1 MKKIIIVGASSGMGK
16 ELAILYAKNNS
27 LVGITGRRNN
37 LLEALHQQFPKNIIT
52 QCFDNTKDD
61 IEKNLSALIAKL
73 GGLDLMIISSG
84 IGYLNP
90 SLDPAIEKETL
101 ELNVTAW
108 TRVADFSFNFFT
120 QQKNGHL
127 AAITSIAAIRGE
139 GRAPAYHASK
149 AYQATYLEGLR
160 KRSFML
166 KLNIRVT
173 DIQPGFV
180 KKAMP
185 ESYKRLG
192 EATVEKASR
201 QIFSAIES
209 KKKKVYITKRWWLV
223 AQVMRL
229 LPDWVYNRL

>member
-1 MKKIIIVGASSGMGK
+1 MKKVIIVGASSGMGK
-16 ELAILYAKNNS
+16 ELAILYAKNNC
-27 LVGITGRRNN
+27 LVGITGRRNH
-37 LLEALHQQFPKNIIT
+37 LLEALHEQFPKNIFA

-61 IEKNLSALIAKL
+61 IEKNLSALVSKL

-84 IGYLNP
+84 VGYLNP
-90 SLDPAIEKETL
+90 SLDPVIEKDTL
-101 ELNVTAW
+101 DLNVMAW
-108 TRVADFSFNFFT
+108 TLVADFSFNFFSK
-120 QQKNGHL
+120 QKNGHL

-160 KRSFML
+160 KRSFMQ

-180 KKAMP
+180 KTAMP
-185 ESYKRLG
+185 QNYKRLG
-192 EATVEKASR
+192 EASAEKAAG

-223 AQVMRL
+223 AQVMKV
-229 LPDWVYNRL
+229 LPDWIYHRL